1 MLDNSYPL
9 DAENVF
15 DDSEWNDSLDFFDV
29 THYQDPTAQPKI
41 KAMLKRLDTLWRKDF
56 WSTTLQTL

>member
-41 KAMLKRLDTLWRKDF
+41 KAMLKRLDTL
-56 WSTTLQTL
+56 